1 MGHVVQISRLPLDA
15 NVKLNLSNKGLGRDD
30 KRRHFFFLGLRDWSK
45 SIGGGGGPEHLEIWL
60 IKNT

>member
-30 KRRHFFFLGLRDWSK
+30 KKRHFFFSGLLPFLSR
-45 SIGGGGGPEHLEIWL
+45 LECL
-60 IKNT
+60 H

>member
-30 KRRHFFFLGLRDWSK
+30 KRRHFFFLGLTSFFVA
-45 SIGGGGGPEHLEIWL
+45 
-60 IKNT
+60 T